1 VRLLNRYVLRQLTA
15 PFLFAL
21 AAQTSLMLLSQ
32 VAKKFGALVGKGL
45 PWTVIAEVF
54 VLSLPFIIAMTLP
67 MAVLLAVLY
76 TFSHLAAD
84 NEITAMRA
92 SGISV
97 YQALTP
103 VLLWGAVMAAL
114 NFGFVDQILPRTN
127 ARLRALLIDI
137 GRKKPTFELREQVI
151 NEVPPSQYFLRAS
164 RIDAATGRLKGVTIY
179 DVGGEASRRI
189 IYADSGSMAYA
200 EGQTD
205 LSLRLYDGSIHQ
217 YRPAEPTRFQMTYFS
232 VNDIRVKNVFD
243 ELRRNTSESVR
254 GDREMS
260 TCEMLT
266 VIQGA
271 RQEQAEAR
279 HERAE
284 LIVNDLRLLLGLP
297 MLAAEPFRQAADSAG
312 PGYCGWLQSLQKL
325 LLPKTAQAQAPAQ
338 GQPQSRAVQQAP
350 ASGRPQTRAVQQRRP
365 RVKLSSWSE
374 VASADDRV
382 READRRADRYAV
394 EVHKKWAIS
403 LACVSF
409 VIIGIVMALR
419 FPRGGFGLVLGGGL
433 LVFSIH
439 YVGLTAGES
448 LADRGYVSPWLAM
461 WAPNILL
468 TILGVI
474 GLIRISRESG
484 STRGGD
490 FQEVLEAIRGV
501 LQRLLRLFRGLV
513 LRPLLALLAPLLLPL
528 RRLLLPLERFLQPLV
543 RPLRGGPWR
552 MGLLQL
558 VGLKQLDRYVLDSW
572 IRIFVLTALGFPLV
586 SILINL
592 TDNLNRLLDRG
603 LSVKEVAI
611 SYIYS
616 VPENAFLVM
625 PAAVLFATVFTV
637 VTMGRYSELTAA
649 KAGGQSFHRL
659 MRPLFIAAGL
669 ASVLAFVVG
678 ELAPGATARQL
689 EIQKAKQVRPSRMR
703 FNFVYRGD
711 AGWVYT
717 NRSLDVGTRQLKQLM
732 LERQGTGLSYPGMV
746 VTADSA
752 TFDDRL
758 QAWRL
763 RRGSSRI
770 IVGPGKQATFDFRS
784 MRLRALKQSPADLL
798 AEPKAPDEMRYA
810 ELGRYVDALKRSG
823 NDANKLVVDQA
834 LKLALPAT
842 CLIIALFGAPLAVTS
857 PRAGPAFGV
866 AIGLGTTLIF
876 LLVTQLTKAVGSSG
890 LVDPMVAAW
899 FPNVVFLFAGL
910 VLLAKVRT

>member
-15 PFLFAL
+15 PFVFAL

-45 PWTVIAEVF
+45 PWTVITEVF
-54 VLSLPFIIAMTLP
+54 VLSLPFIVAMTLP

-97 YQALTP
+97 YQVLAP
-103 VLLWGAVMAAL
+103 VLIWGAVMAAF
-114 NFGFVDQILPRTN
+114 NFAFVDQVLPRTN

-164 RIDAATGRLKGVTIY
+164 RIDAATGRLRGVTIY

-217 YRPAEPTRFQMTYFS
+217 YRPAEPSRFQMTYFS

-266 VIQGA
+266 VIRGA
-271 RQEQAEAR
+271 KQEQAEAR

-284 LIVNDLRLLLGLP
+284 LVLNDLRLLLGLP
-297 MLAAEPFRQAADSAG
+297 TLPSEPFRQISDSTAQ
-312 PGYCGWLQSLQKL
+312 GYCGWLRTLQKR
-325 LLPKTAQAQAPAQ
+325 LLPKTAEAQAPAQ
-338 GQPQSRAVQQAP
+338 PGAQ
-350 ASGRPQTRAVQQRRP
+350 GRPQSPSPARV
-365 RVKLSSWSE
+365 RVKLSNWSE
-374 VASADDRV
+374 VASASDRV

-409 VIIGIVMALR
+409 VIVGIVMALR

-439 YVGLTAGES
+439 YIGLTAGES
-448 LADRGYVSPWLAM
+448 LADRGFMSPWLAM

-468 TILGVI
+468 TVL
-474 GLIRISRESG
+474 GLIGMVRISRESG

-490 FQEVLEAIRGV
+490 FQEVLEGLRV
-501 LQRLLRLFRGLV
+501 LLQRLLRLLRDLV
-513 LRPLLALLAPLLLPL
+513 LRPLLILLGPSLPLL
-528 RRLLLPLERFLQPLV
+528 RRLFLPLGRALASV
-543 RPLRGGPWR
+543 RPRPRNRPWR
-552 MGLLQL
+552 TGLLQL
-558 VGLKQLDRYVLDSW
+558 IGLRQLDRYVLESW

-603 LSVKEVAI
+603 LNVKQVAI

-616 VPENAFLVM
+616 IPENAFLVM

-649 KAGGQSFHRL
+649 KAGGQSFHRI
-659 MRPLFIAAGL
+659 MRPLFIAAGV

-678 ELAPGATARQL
+678 ELAPGATAREL
-689 EIQKAKQVRPSRMR
+689 EIQKARQVRPSRTR

-717 NRSLDVGTRQLKQLM
+717 NRSLDVSTRQLKQLM
-732 LERQGTGLSYPGMV
+732 FERQGTGLSYPGLV

-752 TFDDRL
+752 TYDNHL
-758 QAWRL
+758 KTWRL
-763 RRGSSRI
+763 RRGASRI
-770 IVGPGKQATFDFRS
+770 IAGPGQQATFTFNS
-784 MRLRALKQSPADLL
+784 MRLRALKQSPSDLL
-798 AEPKAPDEMRYA
+798 AESKAPDEMRYA
-810 ELGRYVDALKRSG
+810 ELARYVDALKRSG

-834 LKLALPAT
+834 LKLALPVT

-857 PRAGPAFGV
+857 PRAGTAFGV
-866 AIGLGTTLIF
+866 AISLGTTVIF

-890 LVDPMVAAW
+890 LIDPMVAAW